1 LRSSRLAWSA
11 LSIQAGSE
19 LVWVGRKL
27 CFVLMPRS
35 SGASAKR
42 PGANQHNTRHENGL
56 AAPGKRIN
64 PKRSNGNLNGHAN
77 GKLLCSPPPS
87 PAANRVPVP
96 SSSENGSNSSL
107 PDPKSHLNG
116 RMLVNESGRRYS
128 DGSSDGP
135 VPYES
140 GVDTGSV
147 GAEERHRRID
157 VNASKTSGVH
167 DGRAMSLP
175 ATVLKSAPL
184 ADTIALLIILL
195 QIPPTFLTII
205 HVLFATLTFVPP
217 TTGSSFSSFSS
228 FSDLQGSNG
237 TPSLST
243 VVLADIAIGAFSVLL
258 WPAAREYVFELA
270 QAVIALSLGGGYTG
284 KAGNGGFKN
293 AAVCAGIIFLS
304 QAARRSS
311 RQSGQT
317 FDTPHTS
324 SSPSRSLP
332 PLPSFNSLKTSRGW
346 IRSIIAVHI
355 LAQGV
360 VRAIRRWISRREQ
373 GDTGS
378 SARADP
384 EAAAG
389 SPPPDHAA
397 HVESAPNGLS
407 SSGADGNL
415 LASGKDSKEKLSSGK
430 KKKKQGNHVRSE
442 QPLWAA
448 LASTKVIVMK
458 EVEQSLTMAEASES
472 KATDINNLGSAP
484 FTSVEGRI
492 WITNIGPTEI
502 SFGTSF
508 FSTRRLSSSGA
519 EVRNACSN
527 GPPGVDKSKPFY
539 VRVNGA
545 IWTSTRIY
553 KAPEKDTQD
562 THARPSDWT
571 GEIFGL
577 TPISSYECEFVRS
590 EDETVIYATNVT
602 TLAEPTAE
610 PRMLLP
616 YLVSNMVGLTFCLPV
631 PSPIKHQNLRPSSP
645 TTTLRNSI
653 AVAETKLNDER
664 ARLKRARKDHKSHTT
679 SLKKEV
685 ESYSTR
691 LANSGSGDER
701 QRQRVLQITQHIR
714 QAEEAAAL
722 MCAEIEA
729 LGGIPEE
736 DLREWKEQKKLWEAE
751 KQRLATVHSEAD
763 EMDAKLERQV
773 ASAQAELTAVQQKS
787 DRLHTRQAKLSE
799 QHERIISANA
809 KGLDEKE
816 RQAAESAAR
825 EAERAE
831 IEQHYSEQILHL
843 QRQIQDY
850 TFRSHQVWQQ
860 VRAHETALFQQNQQ
874 RAQQQSQ
881 QQQVMTQSP
890 TTSEGNL
897 STTMPSHSSR
907 SGFGGLFAFPP
918 FGSQQPPISN
928 NNLNSTLLAQPSSL
942 SREGRGRSSS
952 MLSYISGMTD
962 FSDADPARP
971 MPADMTDDAE
981 RERERSEGSARA
993 EVGVVGTKQEIANSP
1008 PGVIG
1013 EPTHARY
1020 QWGT

>member
-1 LRSSRLAWSA
+1 
-11 LSIQAGSE
+11 
-19 LVWVGRKL
+19 
-27 CFVLMPRS
+27 MPRS

-64 PKRSNGNLNGHAN
+64 SKRSNGNLNCHAN
-77 GKLLCSPPPS
+77 GKLLYTPPLS
-87 PAANRVPVP
+87 PATGRTTVP

-107 PDPKSHLNG
+107 PDSRNRPNG
-116 RMLVNESGRRYS
+116 KTHVNGNGRRYS
-128 DGSSDGP
+128 DGSSDGLA
-135 VPYES
+135 PYQH

-157 VNASKTSGVH
+157 VNASKAPGVH
-167 DGRAMSLP
+167 DSHAMSLP
-175 ATVLKSAPL
+175 ATVLASAPL

-217 TTGSSFSSFSS
+217 TAGSSLSSFSS

-243 VVLADIAIGAFSVLL
+243 VILADIVIGAFSVLL
-258 WPAAREYVFELA
+258 WPTAREYVLELA

-284 KAGNGGFKN
+284 KGGNGGFKN

-304 QAARRSS
+304 QAARRGS
-311 RQSGQT
+311 RQPSHA
-317 FDTPHTS
+317 FDTPHTPS
-324 SSPSRSLP
+324 VPSRSLS
-332 PLPSFNSLKTSRGW
+332 PLPDFNSLKTSRGW

-373 GDTGS
+373 GGAGS
-378 SARADP
+378 SAGADP

-389 SPPPDHAA
+389 SQTPSDHAV
-397 HVESAPNGLS
+397 HVESAANGLNNFAVDGHTMS
-407 SSGADGNL
+407 SSKDGG
-415 LASGKDSKEKLSSGK
+415 GKPPGGK
-430 KKKKQGNHVRSE
+430 KKKKQGNHVRNQ

-458 EVEQSLTMAEASES
+458 EMEQSLTMAEAAES

-484 FTSVEGRI
+484 FTSEEGRI

-508 FSTRRLSSSGA
+508 FSTRKISSSGV
-519 EVRNACSN
+519 EVRNTYGS

-539 VRVNGA
+539 VRVNRA
-545 IWTSTRIY
+545 TWTSTRIY
-553 KAPEKDTQD
+553 SASERD
-562 THARPSDWT
+562 THARPSDWA

-590 EDETVIYATNVT
+590 EDGTVVYATNVT

-610 PRMLLP
+610 PL
-616 YLVSNMVGLTFCLPV
+616 
-631 PSPIKHQNLRPSSP
+631 PSPIGHQSLRPSSP
-645 TTTLRNSI
+645 TTTLKNSI
-653 AVAETKLNDER
+653 AVAETKLSDER
-664 ARLKRARKDHKSHTT
+664 ARLKRARKDHKSHI
-679 SLKKEV
+679 SGLKKEV
-685 ESYSTR
+685 ESYGAR

-714 QAEEAAAL
+714 QAEEAAAAI
-722 MCAEIEA
+722 CAEIEA

-736 DLREWKEQKKLWEAE
+736 DAHEWKQQKKLWEAE
-751 KQRLATVHSEAD
+751 KQRLATAHTEVD
-763 EMDAKLERQV
+763 EMNAKLERQV
-773 ASAQAELTAVQQKS
+773 ASVQAELSAIQQKS
-787 DRLHTRQAKLSE
+787 ERLQARQAKLSE
-799 QHERIISANA
+799 QHDRIANANA

-825 EAERAE
+825 EAERTK

-860 VRAHETALFQQNQQ
+860 VQAHETALFQQKQQ
-874 RAQQQSQ
+874 RAQQHSQQQQQQQ
-881 QQQVMTQSP
+881 QQQVMAQSP

-907 SGFGGLFAFPP
+907 SGFGGPFAFP
-918 FGSQQPPISN
+918 FGSQQSPVSSN
-928 NNLNSTLLAQPSSL
+928 NPSSTLSIQPPPL
-942 SREGRGRSSS
+942 YREGRGRSSS
-952 MLSYISGMTD
+952 MLSYISGLTD
-962 FSDADPARP
+962 FSDPDPARP
-971 MPADMTDDAE
+971 MPVDMADDVE
-981 RERERSEGSARA
+981 RERERSESIDRIESVVA
-993 EVGVVGTKQEIANSP
+993 GVKRELVNSS

-1013 EPTHARY
+1013 EPTHARH
-1020 QWGT
+1020 QWGALGPK

>member
-1 LRSSRLAWSA
+1 
-11 LSIQAGSE
+11 
-19 LVWVGRKL
+19 
-27 CFVLMPRS
+27 MPRS

-64 PKRSNGNLNGHAN
+64 SKRSNGNLNGHAN
-77 GKLLCSPPPS
+77 GKLLCTPPLS
-87 PAANRVPVP
+87 PAANRVTVP
-96 SSSENGSNSSL
+96 SSSENGSNGSL
-107 PDPKSHLNG
+107 SDPKNHFNG
-116 RMLVNESGRRYS
+116 KIRINENERRYS
-128 DGSSDGP
+128 DGSLGDP
-135 VPYES
+135 VPYER
-140 GVDTGSV
+140 GRDTGSI

-167 DGRAMSLP
+167 DSRAMSLP
-175 ATVLKSAPL
+175 ATVLTSAPL

-217 TTGSSFSSFSS
+217 TTGSSLSS
-228 FSDLQGSNG
+228 FSDILQGSNG

-243 VVLADIAIGAFSVLL
+243 VILADIAIGAFSVLL
-258 WPAAREYVFELA
+258 WPTAREYVFELA

-284 KAGNGGFKN
+284 KIENGGFKN

-311 RQSGQT
+311 RQPGHT

-324 SSPSRSLP
+324 SAPSRSLS
-332 PLPSFNSLKTSRGW
+332 PLPNFNSLKTSRGW

-360 VRAIRRWISRREQ
+360 VRAVRRWISRREQ
-373 GDTGS
+373 GGAGS

-389 SPPPDHAA
+389 SQSPSDHAT
-397 HVESAPNGLS
+397 HVEPAPNGLNNSITDGNPLS
-407 SSGADGNL
+407 SSKDG
-415 LASGKDSKEKLSSGK
+415 KEKLSGGK
-430 KKKKQGNHVRSE
+430 KKKKQGNHVRSQ

-458 EVEQSLTMAEASES
+458 EVEQSLTMAEAAES
-472 KATDINNLGSAP
+472 KATNINNLGSAP

-502 SFGTSF
+502 GFGTSF
-508 FSTRRLSSSGA
+508 FSTRKLSSGGV
-519 EVRNACSN
+519 EVRNACTN

-539 VRVNGA
+539 VRVNRA
-545 IWTSTRIY
+545 TWTSTRIY
-553 KAPEKDTQD
+553 KASERDA
-562 THARPSDWT
+562 HARPSDWA

-577 TPISSYECEFVRS
+577 TPTSSYECEFVRS
-590 EDETVIYATNVT
+590 EDGTVIYATNVT

-610 PRMLLP
+610 PRLVSP
-616 YLVSNMVGLTFCLPV
+616 SYLVLGVAELTPCLSV
-631 PSPIKHQNLRPSSP
+631 PSPIGHQDLRPSSP
-645 TTTLRNSI
+645 TTTLKNSI

-664 ARLKRARKDHKSHTT
+664 ARLKRARKEHKSHTT

-714 QAEEAAAL
+714 QAEEAAAI

-729 LGGIPEE
+729 LGSIPEE
-736 DLREWKEQKKLWEAE
+736 DAREWKAQKKLWEVE
-751 KQRLATVHSEAD
+751 KQRLTTAHSEVD

-773 ASAQAELTAVQQKS
+773 AGVQAELAAVQQKS
-787 DRLHTRQAKLSE
+787 ERLHARQIKLSE
-799 QHERIISANA
+799 QHERIANA
-809 KGLDEKE
+809 NTKGLDEKE

-825 EAERAE
+825 EAERAK

-860 VRAHETALFQQNQQ
+860 VRVHETALFQQNQQ

-881 QQQVMTQSP
+881 QQQVMAQSP

-897 STTMPSHSSR
+897 NTTMPSHSSR
-907 SGFGGLFAFPP
+907 SGFGGLFAFPS
-918 FGSQQPPISN
+918 FGSQQPPIT
-928 NNLNSTLLAQPSSL
+928 NNLNSTLPPQPSL

-952 MLSYISGMTD
+952 MLSYISGLTD

-971 MPADMTDDAE
+971 MPVDITDDAE
-981 RERERSEGSARA
+981 RERERSEGTAGI
-993 EVGVVGTKQEIANSP
+993 EVGVAGTKQEFANSSL
-1008 PGVIG
+1008 GVIG